1 MAERSGEDR
10 LARYHGRRRFD
21 TTDEPRG
28 ESAGPSEELSFVV
41 QIHDARRM
49 HFDFRLEVDGVLKSW
64 AVPRGPSTDPGDK
77 RLAVPTE
84 DHPMEYREYEGVIAA
99 GEYGAGPVIVWDE
112 GSYRPIGV
120 DSTAAFAAAL
130 DRGHASF
137 RLNGRKLSGAYA
149 LTRFRGGGD
158 GSGEAWLLVKKTGS
172 GSTRGVNATPDP
184 RRARSARTG
193 RTLSQVLRSARDEEE
208 TRDDDGNAADRGG
221 TRDRRMPDHGSS
233 RVHRS
238 EGNDHA

>member
-1 MAERSGEDR
+1 MTERDR
-10 LARYHGRRRFD
+10 LERYHGRRRFD

-28 ESAGPSEELSFVV
+28 GRSGPSDALSFVV
-41 QIHDARRM
+41 QIHDARRT

-84 DHPMEYREYEGVIAA
+84 DHPLEYREYEGVIAA

-112 GSYRPIGV
+112 GTYRPLGAEGP
-120 DSTAAFAAAL
+120 AAFAAAL
-130 DRGHASF
+130 ARGHASF
-137 RLNGRKLSGAYA
+137 RLDGHKLRGAFA

-158 GSGEAWLLVKKTGS
+158 GSSEEAWLLVKRTGT
-172 GSTRGVNATPDP
+172 GSTRGARATPDP
-184 RRARSARTG
+184 RRARSVRTG
-193 RTLSQVLRSARDEEE
+193 RTLRQVE
-208 TRDDDGNAADRGG
+208 GG
-221 TRDRRMPDHGSS
+221 TPGRAMPDHGSR

>member
-1 MAERSGEDR
+1 MDDRGSDGDR
-10 LARYHGRRRFD
+10 LARYHRKRRFD

-28 ESAGPSEELSFVV
+28 ESAEPADEPSFVI
-41 QIHDARRM
+41 QIHDARRL

-84 DHPMEYREYEGVIAA
+84 DHPLEYREYEGVIAS
-99 GEYGAGPVIVWDE
+99 GEYGAGPVIVWDQ
-112 GSYRPIGV
+112 GTYRPLGGG
-120 DSTAAFAAAL
+120 DFAAAL

-137 RLNGRKLSGAYA
+137 RLDGRKLRGAYA
-149 LTRFRGGGD
+149 LTRFRDGRD
-158 GSGEAWLLVKKTGS
+158 GSAEAWLLVKKTGP
-172 GSTRGVNATPDP
+172 GSTHSGPATPDP

-193 RTLSQVLRSARDEEE
+193 RTLSEVAR
-208 TRDDDGNAADRGG
+208 G
-221 TRDRRMPDHGSS
+221 TPERPMPDHGSGS
-233 RVHRS
+233 AHRS

>member
-1 MAERSGEDR
+1 MNDAGDNRDAAGDR
-10 LARYHGRRRFD
+10 LSRYHRKRRFD

-28 ESAGPSEELSFVV
+28 ERVDPAGELSFVI

-84 DHPMEYREYEGVIAA
+84 DHPLEYREYEGVIAS
-99 GEYGAGPVIVWDE
+99 GEYGAGPVIVWDQ
-112 GSYRPIGV
+112 GTYRPIGA
-120 DSTAAFAAAL
+120 DSPAAFAEAL

-137 RLNGRKLSGAYA
+137 RLNGRKLRGDFA
-149 LTRFRGGGD
+149 LTRFRDGRD
-158 GSGEAWLLVKKTGS
+158 GSAEAWLLVKKAGP
-172 GSTRGVNATPDP
+172 GSTRSGTATPDP

-193 RTLSQVLRSARDEEE
+193 RTLSQV
-208 TRDDDGNAADRGG
+208 DRGTPERG
-221 TRDRRMPDHGSS
+221 MPDHGSS

>member
-1 MAERSGEDR
+1 MDDRGSDGDR
-10 LARYHGRRRFD
+10 LARYHRKRRFD

-28 ESAGPSEELSFVV
+28 ENAEPAGEPSFVI
-41 QIHDARRM
+41 QIHDARRL

-84 DHPMEYREYEGVIAA
+84 DHPLEYREYEGVIAS
-99 GEYGAGPVIVWDE
+99 GEYGAGPVIVWDQ
-112 GSYRPIGV
+112 GTYRPLGGGGA
-120 DSTAAFAAAL
+120 DFAAAL

-137 RLNGRKLSGAYA
+137 RLDGRKLRGAYA
-149 LTRFRGGGD
+149 LTRFRDGRD
-158 GSGEAWLLVKKTGS
+158 GSAEAWLLVKKTGP
-172 GSTRGVNATPDP
+172 GSTHSGPATPDP

-193 RTLSQVLRSARDEEE
+193 RTLSEVAR
-208 TRDDDGNAADRGG
+208 G
-221 TRDRRMPDHGSS
+221 TPERPMPDHGSGS
-233 RVHRS
+233 AHRS